1 VTLQRQRE
9 RLTSVLSSMILPT
22 TFGLSDVC
30 SRSARVLPEDD
41 VRKLLPKSFRDD
53 EEAEPDSEI

>member
-1 VTLQRQRE
+1 
-9 RLTSVLSSMILPT
+9 MILPT